1 MKIDKD
7 FKKRINSHYQIC
19 YSRKGAVTTQ
29 TKGQGLYF
37 ETVDKNDVVFCNGP
51 AGTGKTFLA
60 VCFAISALE
69 KNLIDRI
76 VLCRPAVEAGENLG
90 FLPGDLKEKVD
101 PYLAPLYDALNVLLE
116 EKKLIR
122 LLENKIIEI
131 VPLAYMRGRTLDNSF
146 MILDEAQNATITQM
160 KMFLT
165 RLGVGSKSIITG
177 DVTQI
182 DLNPKE
188 ESGLVQVTEVLKDI
202 KGIGFVKLNQ
212 NDVVRHHL
220 VKKIIPCV
228 ESYPIIMN
236 NETNKA
242 SGYVL
247 PYYSR
252 KNIYINNNHWP
263 MLDIYSK
270 SHLIIHECTH
280 LTLDTDDYA
289 YDYQDK
295 LFSLRGSHALHNADT
310 ITSIIC
316 ALSYYNK
323 H

>member
-1 MKIDKD
+1 MINRTLEKILDIENADLISLLGIGDCNLKLIQSEIPVNITVRKEKVKITGEKDDVNQASQIFIEMIETLHSKGNLDKD
-7 FKKRINSHYQIC
+7 DVRNLISMIKIKVNKNIQKKNHSHYQVC

-29 TKGQGLYF
+29 TKGQDMYF
-37 ETVDKNDVVFCNGP
+37 KTVDKNDVVFCNGP

-69 KNLIDRI
+69 NNLIDKI
-76 VLCRPAVEAGENLG
+76 ILCRPAVEAGENLG

-101 PYLAPLYDALNVLLE
+101 PYLAPLYDALNVLFE
-116 EKKLIR
+116 EKKLIK

-146 MILDEAQNATITQM
+146 MILDEAQNATIIQM

-165 RLGVGSKSIITG
+165 RLGIGSKSIITG

-182 DLNPKE
+182 DLNSKK

-220 VKKIIPCV
+220 VKKII
-228 ESYPIIMN
+228 E
-236 NETNKA
+236 
-242 SGYVL
+242 
-247 PYYSR
+247 
-252 KNIYINNNHWP
+252 
-263 MLDIYSK
+263 
-270 SHLIIHECTH
+270 
-280 LTLDTDDYA
+280 A
-289 YDYQDK
+289 YDR
-295 LFSLRGSHALHNADT
+295 F
-310 ITSIIC
+310 
-316 ALSYYNK
+316 
-323 H
+323 

>member
-1 MKIDKD
+1 MINRTLEKILDIENADLISLLGIGDCNLKLIQSEIPVNITVRKEKVKITGEKDDVNQASQIFIEMIETLHSKGNLDKD
-7 FKKRINSHYQIC
+7 DVRNLISMIKIKVNKNIQKKNHSPYQVC

-29 TKGQGLYF
+29 TKGQDMYF
-37 ETVDKNDVVFCNGP
+37 KTVDKNDVVFCNGP

-69 KNLIDRI
+69 NNLIDKI
-76 VLCRPAVEAGENLG
+76 ILCRPAVEAGENLG

-101 PYLAPLYDALNVLLE
+101 PYLAPLYDALNVLFE
-116 EKKLIR
+116 EKKLIK

-146 MILDEAQNATITQM
+146 MILDEAQNATIIQM

-165 RLGVGSKSIITG
+165 RLGIGSKSIITG

-182 DLNPKE
+182 DLNSKK

-220 VKKIIPCV
+220 VKKII
-228 ESYPIIMN
+228 E
-236 NETNKA
+236 
-242 SGYVL
+242 
-247 PYYSR
+247 
-252 KNIYINNNHWP
+252 
-263 MLDIYSK
+263 
-270 SHLIIHECTH
+270 
-280 LTLDTDDYA
+280 A
-289 YDYQDK
+289 YDR
-295 LFSLRGSHALHNADT
+295 F
-310 ITSIIC
+310 
-316 ALSYYNK
+316 
-323 H
+323 

>member
-1 MKIDKD
+1 MINRTLEKILDIENADLISLLGIGDCNLKLIQSEIPVNITVRKEKVRITGEKDDVNQASQIFIEMIETLHSKGNLDKED
-7 FKKRINSHYQIC
+7 VRNLISMIKIKVNKHFQKKNHSHYQVC

-29 TKGQGLYF
+29 TKGQDTYF
-37 ETVDKNDVVFCNGP
+37 KTVDKNDVVFCNGP

-69 KNLIDRI
+69 NNLIDKI
-76 VLCRPAVEAGENLG
+76 ILCRPAVEAGENLG

-101 PYLAPLYDALNVLLE
+101 PYLAPLYDALNVLFE
-116 EKKLIR
+116 EKKLIK

-146 MILDEAQNATITQM
+146 MILDEAQNATIIQM

-165 RLGVGSKSIITG
+165 RLGIGSKSIITG

-182 DLNPKE
+182 DLNSKK

-220 VKKIIPCV
+220 VKKII
-228 ESYPIIMN
+228 E
-236 NETNKA
+236 
-242 SGYVL
+242 
-247 PYYSR
+247 
-252 KNIYINNNHWP
+252 
-263 MLDIYSK
+263 
-270 SHLIIHECTH
+270 
-280 LTLDTDDYA
+280 A
-289 YDYQDK
+289 YDK
-295 LFSLRGSHALHNADT
+295 F
-310 ITSIIC
+310 
-316 ALSYYNK
+316 
-323 H
+323 